1 MRPTGVVDGQLASGY
16 LLRHRVLGE
25 KAVYRVLE
33 ARGQTVDVE
42 AVAVP
47 GLTPGTR
54 VRLTAEVATAMRARN
69 AHANEARQGMVF
81 PARPLRA
88 PRRA

>member
-16 LLRHRVLGE
+16 LLGHSALGE
-25 KAVYRVLE
+25 KAVYRVLQ
-33 ARGQTVDVE
+33 AHGQTVDVE

-54 VRLTAEVATAMRARN
+54 VRLTAEVATAMRARH
-69 AHANEARQGMVF
+69 AHPNEARQGMLV

-88 PRRA
+88 ARRA